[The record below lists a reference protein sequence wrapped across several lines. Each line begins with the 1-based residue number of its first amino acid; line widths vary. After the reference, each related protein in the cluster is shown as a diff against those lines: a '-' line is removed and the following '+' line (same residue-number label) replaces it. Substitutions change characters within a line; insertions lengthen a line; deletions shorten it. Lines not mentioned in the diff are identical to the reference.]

1 MKKTIKILLTV
12 TLIIG
17 CGRSDTIEFADEKG
31 MSASPMLV
39 ESEIL
44 PPERSLDNNDVPE
57 LLQIVPER
65 KIIKNGFL
73 EIKSDNIHHSKQ
85 RIDSLT
91 KKYDCYIA
99 DEGFQESYN
108 MWTYNF
114 TIRIEADSFD
124 EFMNDLL
131 IGPDVIKNKNIN
143 TQDVTEQY
151 YDLTARLETN
161 LAVENRYK
169 ELLNKAQNI
178 KDVLEIE
185 KSIAEIRGEIESQQ
199 GRLNRMKNQIA
210 FSTLNINLYQDKSI
224 KEASVTRDPFSKR
237 MAKSIIN
244 GWDGF
249 ISFLIGFVTL
259 WPFWVLVIVAW
270 RTIVYFS
277 KKRKG

>member
-1 MKKTIKILLTV
+1 
-12 TLIIG
+12 
-17 CGRSDTIEFADEKG
+17 
-31 MSASPMLV
+31 
-39 ESEIL
+39 
-44 PPERSLDNNDVPE
+44 
-57 LLQIVPER
+57 
-65 KIIKNGFL
+65 
-73 EIKSDNIHHSKQ
+73 
-85 RIDSLT
+85 
-91 KKYDCYIA
+91 
-99 DEGFQESYN
+99 
-108 MWTYNF
+108 
-114 TIRIEADSFD
+114 
-124 EFMNDLL
+124 L
-131 IGPDVIKNKNIN
+131 IGPDLIKNKNIN

>member
-224 KEASVTRDPFSKR
+224 KEASFTRDPFSKR